1 LSKIKYGVPTLTT
14 KHIKNGRF
22 KQLNILILFFI
33 NIAMQQN
40 ANINYYIFENM
51 IGKVKQKI
59 QSDSSTRTEKVQV
72 LTISPDSQS
81 RTKVS
86 KVFQLVNQW

>member
-1 LSKIKYGVPTLTT
+1 
-14 KHIKNGRF
+14 
-22 KQLNILILFFI
+22 
-33 NIAMQQN
+33 MQQN

>member
-1 LSKIKYGVPTLTT
+1 MSKIKYGVPTLTT

>member
-1 LSKIKYGVPTLTT
+1 
-14 KHIKNGRF
+14 
-22 KQLNILILFFI
+22 
-33 NIAMQQN
+33 MQQN

-86 KVFQLVNQW
+86 KVFQLVNQWWEKHEN